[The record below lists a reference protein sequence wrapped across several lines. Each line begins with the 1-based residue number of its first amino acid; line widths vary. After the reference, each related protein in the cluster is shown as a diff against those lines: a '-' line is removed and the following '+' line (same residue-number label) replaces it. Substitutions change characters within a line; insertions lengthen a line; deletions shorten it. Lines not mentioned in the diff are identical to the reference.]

1 MTALGDGTSITGGS
15 GHMQL
20 RALLEVLAPF
30 ALAVGVW
37 IWSTMFRSSRRF
49 MRKNRKRARQ
59 SESEGT
65 PMVCEME
72 SDPRGAASR
81 QQDLTGA

>member
-1 MTALGDGTSITGGS
+1 MTALGDGTSITGG
-15 GHMQL
+15 GGQMQL

-37 IWSTMFRSSRRF
+37 IWSTMFRGSRRF
-49 MRKNRKRARQ
+49 ARKNWARARQ
-59 SESEGT
+59 AESEGT
-65 PMVCEME
+65 PVLCEME
-72 SDPRGAASR
+72 SGPPGAASR